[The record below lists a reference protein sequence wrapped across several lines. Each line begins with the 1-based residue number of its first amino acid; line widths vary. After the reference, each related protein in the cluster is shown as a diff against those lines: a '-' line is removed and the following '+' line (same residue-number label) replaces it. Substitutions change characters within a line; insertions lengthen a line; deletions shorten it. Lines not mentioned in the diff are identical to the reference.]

1 MKLIDLNVW
10 IALINGN
17 HVHHSQA
24 VQFWQSEPS
33 EMAFC
38 RITQLGFLRLTTN
51 TLVMNGEPFTP
62 KQAWAAYDELMQQ
75 PRMVYCEESATLAAQ
90 FKRYTNHTKLS
101 AGDWTDA
108 YLASFAKT
116 SDCTLVSFD
125 AGFTGFAGLKFECL
139 A

>member
-17 HVHHSQA
+17 HVHHAQA
-24 VQFWQSEPS
+24 AQFWQSEAS

-38 RITQLGFLRLTTN
+38 RVTQLGFLRLTTN
-51 TLVMNGEPFTP
+51 KLVMNEEPFTP
-62 KQAWAAYDELMQQ
+62 KQAWAAYEELISQ
-75 PRMVYCEESATLAAQ
+75 PRIVFCDESAALPAQ
-90 FKRYTNHTKLS
+90 FKRYTLQSRLT

-116 SDCTLVSFD
+116 SGCTLVSFD
-125 AGFTGFAGLKFECL
+125 AGFSRFAGLSFECL